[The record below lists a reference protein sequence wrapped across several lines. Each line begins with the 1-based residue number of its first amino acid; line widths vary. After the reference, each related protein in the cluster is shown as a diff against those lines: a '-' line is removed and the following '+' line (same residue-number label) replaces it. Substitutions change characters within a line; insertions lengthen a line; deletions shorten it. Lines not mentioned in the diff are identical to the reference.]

1 MAGASPAVRTIRPG
15 GRIEEAERRIAVV
28 ARLLDDVITIP
39 GTRHRLGL
47 DSIVGLIPGVGDVA
61 SAAVGVWVILEA
73 ARFKLPGVVMARM
86 VVNTVVDLV
95 IGAVP
100 ILGDLFDVVFK
111 SNTRNL
117 ELFRRHATNPDAST
131 RGHRLFLGGLIL
143 ILGGAVWLI
152 AVAVAWLLSIN
163 IPTP

>member
-1 MAGASPAVRTIRPG
+1 MPNPVRRPRPA
-15 GRIEEAERRIAVV
+15 GRIDEAERRIAFV
-28 ARLLDDVITIP
+28 ARLLDDVIAIP

-73 ARFKLPGVVMARM
+73 ARFKLPGVVLARM
-86 VVNTVVDLV
+86 VVNTLVDLV

-100 ILGDLFDVVFK
+100 ILGDLFDIVFK
-111 SNTRNL
+111 SNTRNV

-131 RGHRLFLGGLIL
+131 RGHRLFLGGLVL
-143 ILGGAVWLI
+143 LLVGGVWLL
-152 AVAVAWLLSIN
+152 AVAVAWLLSIQ